1 MNFRNIAPLMVV
13 PHRKIDVDEEIKRST
28 RDSVREVETSNLL
41 VIGENTAKKKAQGCV
56 NNLPI
61 IVYVEWNGR
70 ESKRRK
76 RLDCNSDDM
85 FNTIVSFA
93 CICYVSVCIW
103 GIKYYYYYYYGAVL
117 LHIFRCEMQ

>member
-28 RDSVREVETSNLL
+28 IDSVREVETSNLL

-103 GIKYYYYYYYGAVL
+103 RIEYYYYY
-117 LHIFRCEMQ
+117 F